1 MVAFNRKNQHGE
13 TCSNFFYFIFQF
25 EHTMFCLFFF
35 LLNINCFCFDGYR
48 LGFVIDFLSK
58 ATLVG
63 FMSGAAVIVSLQQL
77 KGLLGISH
85 FTSKMQFI
93 PVMSSVFKHRDEAS
107 GIIKCKEAF
116 VRIQNNNNNKM
127 TRNIFRNLLTFN
139 HFFNNS
145 TIKVIGKRCQFFS
158 KFFFSFCLSKFFY
171 LKDCFNSY

>member
-1 MVAFNRKNQHGE
+1 MEKLVA
-13 TCSNFFYFIFQF
+13 TSFI
-25 EHTMFCLFFF
+25 LFFNSSTLCF
-35 LLNINCFCFDGYR
+35 VFFFFALSNINCFCFDGYR

-116 VRIQNNNNNKM
+116 VGIQNNNNNKM

-139 HFFNNS
+139 
-145 TIKVIGKRCQFFS
+145 QFLITRQS
-158 KFFFSFCLSKFFY
+158 
-171 LKDCFNSY
+171 

>member
-1 MVAFNRKNQHGE
+1 MDRSGSVCDFVTKAQVNFSLFMFITSFLKAEFNNSRKKMVAFNRKINME
-13 TCSNFFYFIFQF
+13 KLVATFFFFNSSTLCF
-25 EHTMFCLFFF
+25 VFFFF

-116 VRIQNNNNNKM
+116 VRIQK
-127 TRNIFRNLLTFN
+127 
-139 HFFNNS
+139 
-145 TIKVIGKRCQFFS
+145 
-158 KFFFSFCLSKFFY
+158 
-171 LKDCFNSY
+171 